1 MQESSSGN
9 VCNNCVKIVKH
20 DLKMSA
26 KIVQKASKRRS
37 RGVQGD
43 PHRPGGVQK
52 ASKKRARG
60 ARLDLLVFYSVCKRP
75 QSLARMRCGALGG

>member
-9 VCNNCVKIVKH
+9 VCNNYVKIVKH

-26 KIVQKASKRRS
+26 KIVQKASKRRP

-43 PHRPGGVQK
+43 PRRPGGIQK

-60 ARLDLLVFYSVCKRP
+60 AKLDLLVFYGVFK
-75 QSLARMRCGALGG
+75 